1 VTGDAPPRFED
12 RLLAELM
19 PLVGA
24 VPAAAAVTG
33 PRVPGR
39 PQPAARRRIAVL
51 LGALL
56 LVLAGV
62 GAGAVLWPRR
72 LATPAYA
79 VQEQPDG
86 SVVVTV
92 NDLSD
97 PIGLQNALAAH
108 HVPAAVL
115 VLDPARPCLAPMSAV
130 EAPGAIQGRPDHPN
144 VLTIR
149 PDRLPPGGVAVL
161 GLFGGPGTAGS
172 GTAGSGTEGSG
183 TAGSGTAGSG
193 TAGPGRTGA
202 AGGAGPL
209 AALFMVVLGPAPRCF
224 PGAVPVQV
232 PTS

>member
-1 VTGDAPPRFED
+1 VTDGAPARFED

-19 PLVGA
+19 PLVGV
-24 VPAAAAVTG
+24 VPAAAGTG
-33 PRVPGR
+33 SRVPGR

-51 LGALL
+51 LAVLL

-62 GAGAVLWPRR
+62 GVGAVLWPRR

-97 PIGLQNALAAH
+97 PVGLQNALAAH

-115 VLDPARPCLAPMSAV
+115 VLDPARPCPAPMAAV

-149 PDRLPPGGVAVL
+149 PDRLPPGGIAVL

-172 GTAGSGTEGSG
+172 GGS
-183 TAGSGTAGSG
+183 
-193 TAGPGRTGA
+193 GA
-202 AGGAGPL
+202 AGGSGQL
-209 AALFMVVLGPAPRCF
+209 AALFTVVLGPAPRCF